1 MKTRA
6 DVAVRR
12 TYARHHD
19 NDETRFENNEDIIRG
34 WDNLPQFSKD
44 MYKERYFVKDE
55 TYEDWAREIA
65 KKYADNKEHEDR
77 LYVYLYNN
85 WFHPSTPISSKRG
98 YPISC
103 FTNSIDDNKES
114 IFGTWHENNWLGAFG
129 GGVGTDWEDVRE
141 MGHAIKDG
149 GRSSGKIPMLKV
161 SDASTLA
168 VSQGG
173 LRRASQAVYTSVQDP
188 EIIDFIDLRR
198 PTGDINRRSTN
209 LHHGIKISDK
219 FMEAM
224 LRNESWD
231 LISPKDGK
239 VKSTIPAYD
248 LFKKILIS
256 RMETGEPYIMFTD
269 NVLARLPKEYL
280 DNKRSVIVS
289 NLCTEIFLH
298 TDKDNTGVCCLVSVN
313 ARYYEE
319 WKDNELFIEDIHR
332 FTDNVL
338 SEFIAKATSVK
349 GFEKAVN
356 SATLERSIGIGV
368 MGYHDLL
375 QSKMLPY
382 DSLSS
387 KYLTRAL
394 FKNIK
399 EKLIISN
406 AKLGKEKGTCKIS
419 KVNRNTH
426 LMAVAPTASIST
438 LCGLSSQG
446 IDPRLANIYTA
457 KTNIGSY
464 TIKNKFLEE
473 ALDKINMNTEEIWK
487 SILDNKGSILHL
499 DISNEIKDVFLTGY
513 EIDNRHIVD
522 NVSIMQEYVCQGIS
536 TNLFLPADAHIEYVM
551 RVHIE
556 AWKKGLKSLYYVR
569 SNALNKATISNLDRE
584 CLSCQ

>member
-1 MKTRA
+1 M
-6 DVAVRR
+6 
-12 TYARHHD
+12 
-19 NDETRFENNEDIIRG
+19 NSNEDIIRG

-77 LYVYLYNN
+77 LYVYIHNN

-129 GGVGTDWEDVRE
+129 GGVGTGWEDVRE
-141 MGHAIKDG
+141 MGHTIKDG

-188 EIIDFIDLRR
+188 EIIEFIDLRR

-209 LHHGIKISDK
+209 LHHGVKISDE

-224 LRNESWD
+224 LRDESWD

-239 VKSTIPAYD
+239 VKFTIPAYD

-280 DNKRSVIVS
+280 DNKRSVVVS

-298 TDKDNTGVCCLVSVN
+298 TDKNNTGVCCLISVN

-319 WKDNELFIEDIHR
+319 WKDDELFIEDIHR

-338 SEFIAKATSVK
+338 SEFIAKATGVK

-419 KVNRNTH
+419 KINRNTH

-473 ALDKINMNTEEIWK
+473 ALDKINMNTEEVWK

-536 TNLFLPADAHIEYVM
+536 TNLFLPADANIEYVM

>member
-1 MKTRA
+1 M
-6 DVAVRR
+6 
-12 TYARHHD
+12 
-19 NDETRFENNEDIIRG
+19 NSNEDIIRG

-77 LYVYLYNN
+77 LYVYLHNH

-129 GGVGTDWEDVRE
+129 GGVGTNWEDVRE

-209 LHHGIKISDK
+209 LHHGVKISDK

-224 LRNESWD
+224 LRDESWD

-280 DNKRSVIVS
+280 DNKRSVVVS

-319 WKDNELFIEDIHR
+319 WKDDELFIEDIHR

-338 SEFIAKATSVK
+338 SEFIAKATGVK

-446 IDPRLANIYTA
+446 IDPRLANLYTA

-473 ALDKINMNTEEIWK
+473 ALDKINMNTEEVWK

-536 TNLFLPADAHIEYVM
+536 TNLFLPADANIEYVM

-556 AWKKGLKSLYYVR
+556 AWKKGSKSLYYVR

>member
-1 MKTRA
+1 M
-6 DVAVRR
+6 
-12 TYARHHD
+12 
-19 NDETRFENNEDIIRG
+19 NSNEDIIRG

-77 LYVYLYNN
+77 LYVYLHNN

-103 FTNSIDDNKES
+103 FTNSTDDNKES

-141 MGHAIKDG
+141 MGHSIKDG

-188 EIIDFIDLRR
+188 EIIEFIDLRR

-209 LHHGIKISDK
+209 LHHGVKISDK

-224 LRNESWD
+224 LRDESWD

-239 VKSTIPAYD
+239 TKSTIPAYD

-280 DNKRSVIVS
+280 DNKRSVVVS

-298 TDKDNTGVCCLVSVN
+298 TDKNNTGVCCLVSVN

-338 SEFIAKATSVK
+338 SEFIAKATGVK

-419 KVNRNTH
+419 KINRNTH

-473 ALDKINMNTEEIWK
+473 ALDKINMNTEEVWK

-536 TNLFLPADAHIEYVM
+536 TNLFLPADANIEYVM

>member
-1 MKTRA
+1 M
-6 DVAVRR
+6 
-12 TYARHHD
+12 
-19 NDETRFENNEDIIRG
+19 NSNENIIRG

-77 LYVYLYNN
+77 LYVYLHNN

-188 EIIDFIDLRR
+188 EIIEFIDLRR

-224 LRNESWD
+224 LRDESWD

-269 NVLARLPKEYL
+269 NVLAILPKEYL
-280 DNKRSVIVS
+280 DNKRSVVVS

-319 WKDNELFIEDIHR
+319 WKNDELFIEDIHR

-338 SEFIAKATSVK
+338 SEFIAKATGVK

-419 KVNRNTH
+419 KINRNTH

-457 KTNIGSY
+457 RTNIGSY

-473 ALDKINMNTEEIWK
+473 ALDKINMNTEEVWK

-536 TNLFLPADAHIEYVM
+536 TNLFLPADANIEYVM

>member
-1 MKTRA
+1 M
-6 DVAVRR
+6 
-12 TYARHHD
+12 
-19 NDETRFENNEDIIRG
+19 NSNEDIIRG

-77 LYVYLYNN
+77 LYVYLHNN

-188 EIIDFIDLRR
+188 EIIEFIDLRR

-209 LHHGIKISDK
+209 LHHGVKISNK

-224 LRNESWD
+224 LRNENWE

-239 VKSTIPAYD
+239 TKSTIPAYD

-269 NVLARLPKEYL
+269 NVLARLPEEYL
-280 DNKRSVIVS
+280 DNKRSVVVS

-319 WKDNELFIEDIHR
+319 WKDYELFIEDIHR

-338 SEFIAKATSVK
+338 SEFIAKATGVK

-473 ALDKINMNTEEIWK
+473 ALDKINMNTEEVWK

-536 TNLFLPADAHIEYVM
+536 TNLFLPADANIEYVM

>member
-1 MKTRA
+1 M
-6 DVAVRR
+6 
-12 TYARHHD
+12 
-19 NDETRFENNEDIIRG
+19 NSNEDIIRG

-77 LYVYLYNN
+77 LYVYLHNN

-188 EIIDFIDLRR
+188 EIIEFIDVRR
-198 PTGDINRRSTN
+198 PTGDINRGSTN
-209 LHHGIKISDK
+209 LHHGVKISDK

-224 LRNESWD
+224 LRDESWD

-280 DNKRSVIVS
+280 DNKRSVVVS

-298 TDKDNTGVCCLVSVN
+298 TDKDNTGVCCLVSAN

-319 WKDNELFIEDIHR
+319 WKDDELFIEDIHR

-338 SEFIAKATSVK
+338 SEFIAKATGVK

-419 KVNRNTH
+419 KINRNTH

-473 ALDKINMNTEEIWK
+473 ALDKINMNTEEVWK

-536 TNLFLPADAHIEYVM
+536 TNLFLPADANIEYVM

>member
-1 MKTRA
+1 M
-6 DVAVRR
+6 
-12 TYARHHD
+12 
-19 NDETRFENNEDIIRG
+19 NSNEDIIRG

-77 LYVYLYNN
+77 LYVYLHNN

-141 MGHAIKDG
+141 MGHDIKDG

-188 EIIDFIDLRR
+188 EIIEFIDLRR

-209 LHHGIKISDK
+209 LHHSVKISDK

-224 LRNESWD
+224 LRNENWE

-239 VKSTIPAYD
+239 TKSTIPAYD

-280 DNKRSVIVS
+280 DNKRSVVVS

-298 TDKDNTGVCCLVSVN
+298 TDKDNTGVCCLVSAN

-319 WKDNELFIEDIHR
+319 WKDDELFIEDIHR

-338 SEFIAKATSVK
+338 SEFIAKATGVK

-419 KVNRNTH
+419 KINRNTH

-457 KTNIGSY
+457 RTNIGSY

-473 ALDKINMNTEEIWK
+473 ALDKINMNTEEVWK

-536 TNLFLPADAHIEYVM
+536 TNLFLPADANIEYVM

>member
-1 MKTRA
+1 M
-6 DVAVRR
+6 
-12 TYARHHD
+12 
-19 NDETRFENNEDIIRG
+19 NSNENIIRG

-77 LYVYLYNN
+77 LYVYLHNN

-188 EIIDFIDLRR
+188 EIIEFIDLRR

-209 LHHGIKISDK
+209 LHHGIKISDE

-224 LRNESWD
+224 LRDESWD

-280 DNKRSVIVS
+280 DNKRSVVVS

-319 WKDNELFIEDIHR
+319 WKDDELFIEDIHR

-338 SEFIAKATSVK
+338 SEFIAKATGVK

-419 KVNRNTH
+419 KINRNTH

-457 KTNIGSY
+457 RTNIGSY

-473 ALDKINMNTEEIWK
+473 ALDKINMNTEEVWK

-536 TNLFLPADAHIEYVM
+536 TNLFLPADANIEYVM

>member
-1 MKTRA
+1 M
-6 DVAVRR
+6 
-12 TYARHHD
+12 
-19 NDETRFENNEDIIRG
+19 NSNEDIIRG

-77 LYVYLYNN
+77 LYVYLHNN

-188 EIIDFIDLRR
+188 EIIEFIDVRR

-209 LHHGIKISDK
+209 LHHGVKISDK

-224 LRNESWD
+224 LRDESWD

-280 DNKRSVIVS
+280 DNKRSVVVS

-298 TDKDNTGVCCLVSVN
+298 TDKDNTGVCCLVSAN

-319 WKDNELFIEDIHR
+319 WKDDELFIEDIHR

-338 SEFIAKATSVK
+338 SEFIAKATGVK

-419 KVNRNTH
+419 KINRNTH

-473 ALDKINMNTEEIWK
+473 ALDKINMNTEEVWK

-536 TNLFLPADAHIEYVM
+536 TNLFLPADANIEYVM

>member
-1 MKTRA
+1 M
-6 DVAVRR
+6 
-12 TYARHHD
+12 
-19 NDETRFENNEDIIRG
+19 NSNEDIIRG

-77 LYVYLYNN
+77 LYVYLHNN

-198 PTGDINRRSTN
+198 PTCDINRRSTN

-224 LRNESWD
+224 LRDESWD

-269 NVLARLPKEYL
+269 NVLAKLPREYL
-280 DNKRSVIVS
+280 DNKRSVVVS

-298 TDKDNTGVCCLVSVN
+298 TDKDNTGVCCLVSAN

-319 WKDNELFIEDIHR
+319 WKDDELFIEDIHR

-338 SEFIAKATSVK
+338 SEFIAKATGVK

-399 EKLIISN
+399 EKLIVSN
-406 AKLGKEKGTCKIS
+406 ARLGKEKGTCKIS
-419 KVNRNTH
+419 KINRNTH

-457 KTNIGSY
+457 RTNIGSY

-473 ALDKINMNTEEIWK
+473 ALDKINMNTEEVWK

-536 TNLFLPADAHIEYVM
+536 TNLFLPADANIEYVM

>member
-1 MKTRA
+1 MNSNK
-6 DVAVRR
+6 
-12 TYARHHD
+12 
-19 NDETRFENNEDIIRG
+19 DIIRG

-77 LYVYLYNN
+77 LYVYLHNN

-141 MGHAIKDG
+141 IGHAIKDG

-188 EIIDFIDLRR
+188 EIIEFIDVRR

-209 LHHGIKISDK
+209 LHHGVKISDK

-224 LRNESWD
+224 LRNENWE

-239 VKSTIPAYD
+239 AKSIIPAYD

-280 DNKRSVIVS
+280 DNKRSVVVS

-319 WKDNELFIEDIHR
+319 WKDDKLFIEDIHR

-338 SEFIAKATSVK
+338 SEFIAKATGVK

-473 ALDKINMNTEEIWK
+473 ALDKINMNTEEVWK

-536 TNLFLPADAHIEYVM
+536 TNLFLPADANIEYVM
-551 RVHIE
+551 RIHIE

>member
-1 MKTRA
+1 M
-6 DVAVRR
+6 
-12 TYARHHD
+12 
-19 NDETRFENNEDIIRG
+19 NSNEDIIRG

-44 MYKERYFVKDE
+44 MYKERYFVKEE

-77 LYVYLYNN
+77 LYVYLHNN

-188 EIIDFIDLRR
+188 EIIEFIDLRR

-209 LHHGIKISDK
+209 LHHSVKISDK

-224 LRNESWD
+224 LRNENWE

-239 VKSTIPAYD
+239 TKSTIPAYD

-280 DNKRSVIVS
+280 DNKRSVVVS

-298 TDKDNTGVCCLVSVN
+298 TDKDNTGVCCLVSAN
-313 ARYYEE
+313 AKYYEE
-319 WKDNELFIEDIHR
+319 WKDDKLFIEDIHR

-338 SEFIAKATSVK
+338 SEFIAKATGVK

-382 DSLSS
+382 HSLSS

-419 KVNRNTH
+419 KINRNTH

-457 KTNIGSY
+457 RTNIGSY

-473 ALDKINMNTEEIWK
+473 ALDKINMNTEEVWK

-536 TNLFLPADAHIEYVM
+536 TNLFLPADANIEYVI

>member
-1 MKTRA
+1 
-6 DVAVRR
+6 
-12 TYARHHD
+12 
-19 NDETRFENNEDIIRG
+19 
-34 WDNLPQFSKD
+34 
-44 MYKERYFVKDE
+44 
-55 TYEDWAREIA
+55 
-65 KKYADNKEHEDR
+65 
-77 LYVYLYNN
+77 
-85 WFHPSTPISSKRG
+85 
-98 YPISC
+98 
-103 FTNSIDDNKES
+103 
-114 IFGTWHENNWLGAFG
+114 
-129 GGVGTDWEDVRE
+129 
-141 MGHAIKDG
+141 
-149 GRSSGKIPMLKV
+149 
-161 SDASTLA
+161 
-168 VSQGG
+168 
-173 LRRASQAVYTSVQDP
+173 
-188 EIIDFIDLRR
+188 
-198 PTGDINRRSTN
+198 
-209 LHHGIKISDK
+209 
-219 FMEAM
+219 
-224 LRNESWD
+224 
-231 LISPKDGK
+231 
-239 VKSTIPAYD
+239 
-248 LFKKILIS
+248 
-256 RMETGEPYIMFTD
+256 
-269 NVLARLPKEYL
+269 
-280 DNKRSVIVS
+280 
-289 NLCTEIFLH
+289 
-298 TDKDNTGVCCLVSVN
+298 
-313 ARYYEE
+313 
-319 WKDNELFIEDIHR
+319 
-332 FTDNVL
+332 
-338 SEFIAKATSVK
+338 
-349 GFEKAVN
+349 
-356 SATLERSIGIGV
+356 
-368 MGYHDLL
+368 
-375 QSKMLPY
+375 MLPY

-473 ALDKINMNTEEIWK
+473 ALDKINMNTEEVWK

-536 TNLFLPADAHIEYVM
+536 PNLFLPADANIEYVM